1 MIPEKAFA
9 GPSIMNVADLLQLPP
24 VRGILI
30 FAQFSDKDSLKHLLG
45 FQVWHLFKYAEL
57 TEVVTQ
63 DDKLFIDLLNKVRV
77 GNIDDDVEYLIKA
90 WFIREPDENYS
101 NDALHMYAENE
112 PAMKKEW
119 SCTKWVVR
127 WTLHKRG

>member
-1 MIPEKAFA
+1 MIYEQILTQGWEIFIMIPEKAFP

-30 FAQFSDKDSLKHLLG
+30 FSQFSDKDSLKHLLG
-45 FQVWHLFKYAEL
+45 LQVWHLFKYAEL

-90 WFIREPDENYS
+90 
-101 NDALHMYAENE
+101 
-112 PAMKKEW
+112 
-119 SCTKWVVR
+119 
-127 WTLHKRG
+127 

>member
-1 MIPEKAFA
+1 MIPEKALA

-30 FAQFSDKDSLKHLLG
+30 FSQFSDKDSLKHLSGL
-45 FQVWHLFKYAEL
+45 QVWHLFKNAEL
-57 TEVVTQ
+57 TEVVRQ

-90 WFIREPDENYS
+90 
-101 NDALHMYAENE
+101 
-112 PAMKKEW
+112 
-119 SCTKWVVR
+119 
-127 WTLHKRG
+127 